1 MCEFATRPEI
11 TGGGGGC
18 ARSVGAQ
25 PLGGGE
31 GKGGRSVGGRGAGK
45 GSAGAAAVR
54 RMWRCGEGTGGV
66 GD

>member
-1 MCEFATRPEI
+1 MLRGSAAAK
-11 TGGGGGC
+11 GGK
-18 ARSVGAQ
+18 
-25 PLGGGE
+25 